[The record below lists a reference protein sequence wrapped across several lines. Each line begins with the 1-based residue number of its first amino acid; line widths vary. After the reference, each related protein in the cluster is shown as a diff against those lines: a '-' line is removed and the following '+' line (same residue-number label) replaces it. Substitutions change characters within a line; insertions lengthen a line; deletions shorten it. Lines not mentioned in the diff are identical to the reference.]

1 MRHSVEEINAITL
14 LGPDKL
20 YAYGKYGI
28 KDFNE
33 IVKIMYSLPY
43 DYKLTI
49 TDTIDS
55 ELLDQMKDTQARS
68 EKKKAKFQQIRDR
81 LNGKLPTEPIMSKFE
96 FGVNYRATRII
107 LYLMDKII
115 ENPNF
120 AKNPHSTENMLL
132 VALTVA
138 QDFFSLTKLGTFP
151 NLVQEAAKRVWAERY
166 GPEHVRNLEQV
177 FRKINW

>member
-1 MRHSVEEINAITL
+1 MKHSVNEIKAITL
-14 LGPDKL
+14 LGADNL

-28 KDFNE
+28 KDFDE
-33 IVKIMYSLPY
+33 LTRVMYSLPP
-43 DYKLTI
+43 DYSLTI
-49 TDTIDS
+49 TDALDS
-55 ELLDQMKDTQARS
+55 EILDKIKDTQSRS
-68 EKKKAKFQQIRDR
+68 KKKKAKFQQIRDR
-81 LNGKLPTEPIMSKFE
+81 LSGKLPTDPIMSKFK

-107 LYLMDKII
+107 LYLMDKIV

-138 QDFFSLTKLGTFP
+138 QDFFILTKIGTFP
-151 NLVQEAAKRVWAERY
+151 NLIQEAAKRVWAERY